1 MKPLLAPSTSLSN
14 VPSPGSSP
22 RTDKPEL
29 PKLPKSTLCTP
40 KELYDYMHN
49 IRYGVL
55 ILDVRPREEFEREHI
70 KASAIVCLEPLV
82 LEREKYVPLA
92 DIGPYY

>member
-1 MKPLLAPSTSLSN
+1 M
-14 VPSPGSSP
+14 
-22 RTDKPEL
+22 DKQEL
-29 PKLPKSTLCTP
+29 PKLPKSTVCTP

-55 ILDVRPREEFEREHI
+55 ILDVRPREEFEKEHI

-82 LEREKYVPLA
+82 LKRERYVFARLR
-92 DIGPYY
+92 